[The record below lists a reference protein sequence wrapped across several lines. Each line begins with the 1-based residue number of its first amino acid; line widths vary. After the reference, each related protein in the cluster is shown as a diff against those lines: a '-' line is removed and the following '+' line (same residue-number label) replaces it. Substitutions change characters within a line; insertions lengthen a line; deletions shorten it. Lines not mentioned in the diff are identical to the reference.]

1 MTIELYFAPG
11 SCAFA
16 PLVALEEAG
25 AQFMPHRLVLAEG
38 DQRRSEF
45 LAINPLGRVPA
56 LIVDGKV
63 VTETIAVLTYVANRF
78 PDAQLLPLADPL
90 ALARCYEMMAW
101 LATNQQVFIAQLW
114 RTERFAADET
124 TAAGLKVEAL
134 QRLKYGFE
142 MIEQRIAGPWVMGE
156 NYTIVDPYVAV
167 FRRWAERLE
176 LDTTGWTRWNE
187 HNRRF
192 LERPATQAAL
202 AHEAATR
209 VPA

>member
-25 AQFMPHRLVLAEG
+25 AQFVPHRLVLADG
-38 DQRRSEF
+38 DQRRSAF

-56 LIVDGKV
+56 LVADETV
-63 VTETIAVLTYVANRF
+63 VTETIAVLTYIATRF
-78 PDAQLLPLADPL
+78 PEARLLPFADPL

-114 RTERFAADET
+114 RTERFADDEAT
-124 TAAGLKVEAL
+124 MAGLKVEAL
-134 QRLKYGFE
+134 QRLKAGFD
-142 MIEQRIAGPWVMGE
+142 MIEKRIAGPWAMGE
-156 NYTIVDPYVAV
+156 SYTVVDPYVAV
-167 FRRWAERLE
+167 FRRWADRLE
-176 LDTTGWTRWNE
+176 LDTAGWTRWNE

-192 LERPATQAAL
+192 LDRPAAQAAL